1 MDNLEMTFE
10 DIKPSNNYYQVTP
23 DIAMIRDWARTG
35 YDYIQAIFEIFDNS
49 LDAIRVVYEKSL
61 NEFQDGAIRVHW
73 DYDKDLMVICDNGCG
88 MSPKDI
94 PSALIAGS
102 SKKAGA
108 FKVTGVFGVGLKK
121 AAMSLANELEII
133 SRTSK
138 DRKFHSVKFGPDILE
153 ANGEWGVHLTKTSK
167 HTLEEM
173 KDYLPESHGT
183 VILLRNLNKEI
194 MPVTDNKKRD
204 VRTFR
209 EKISSTLKIGTRHIV
224 HKDSQLDCYLPLSIK
239 VQTVDLDLGSDRTKL
254 FDPLVCENGFND
266 TKFYVGGPNGQ
277 FQHVSAADGSF
288 SCLMRCS
295 HTKAVKNRENSD
307 LGAGITGSYKKAVRW
322 IRSGREICIDRNS
335 TLLETKDLADFYVEI
350 VISDD
355 GISDSSPYRVDSAK
369 KSMTVSA
376 EASDFLHAYLKD
388 FIKAS
393 KTKHEEKKVSNTTE
407 EKRDL
412 VSKAMT
418 VSHKTQR
425 NKTSGEKVLDINKN
439 KKDVSEKIKKINKTY
454 IGQSGNK
461 TTIQTE
467 DKFGIKSAFEF
478 VVVEDEYADWA
489 FRESDPDEDNPRAT
503 KILLNKCHSWVSY
516 CLRKE
521 ENALQLHVVAG
532 GFICAFRD
540 HGDVAD
546 RIKAYSE
553 ELKSITEAAE
563 KITAE
568 AKKTA

>member
-503 KILLNKCHSWVSY
+503 KI
-516 CLRKE
+516 
-521 ENALQLHVVAG
+521 
-532 GFICAFRD
+532 
-540 HGDVAD
+540 
-546 RIKAYSE
+546 
-553 ELKSITEAAE
+553 
-563 KITAE
+563 
-568 AKKTA
+568 